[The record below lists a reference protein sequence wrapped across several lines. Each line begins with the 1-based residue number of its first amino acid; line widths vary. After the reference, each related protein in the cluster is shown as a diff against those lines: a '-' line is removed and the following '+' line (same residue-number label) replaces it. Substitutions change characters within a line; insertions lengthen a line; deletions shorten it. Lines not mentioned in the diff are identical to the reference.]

1 MITAA
6 TYDIKGQQG
15 EKIKLPEKIFG
26 AKVKPIVMAQAV
38 RVYLS
43 NQRKAL
49 AKTKT
54 RADVAKT
61 TAKMYRQKG
70 TGRARHGSYAAP
82 IFVGGGVAH
91 GPTGKQNYSLKMPAK
106 MRQAAII
113 GALSEKA
120 AAGAIKVLAGT
131 KKVTKKTKNITEA
144 VNKMQLQGERIL
156 MVTQKGQ
163 EEVKRAW
170 RNIIKV
176 TTITTDELNTY
187 LIIAHKQLVITSEAL
202 EALIKRYAA

>member
-1 MITAA
+1 
-6 TYDIKGQQG
+6 
-15 EKIKLPEKIFG
+15 
-26 AKVKPIVMAQAV
+26 
-38 RVYLS
+38 
-43 NQRKAL
+43 
-49 AKTKT
+49 
-54 RADVAKT
+54 
-61 TAKMYRQKG
+61 
-70 TGRARHGSYAAP
+70 
-82 IFVGGGVAH
+82 
-91 GPTGKQNYSLKMPAK
+91 